1 MAESSKQIYI
11 PSISIKGYYVEEVGA
26 EKDRLVYPG
35 GFFDIE
41 LDIKD
46 FQNQEDSHTA
56 WIALTRA
63 VKNKLNKNAKGS
75 SS

>member
-26 EKDRLVYPG
+26 EKDRVVYPG
-35 GFFDIE
+35 GFFDVE
-41 LDIKD
+41 LDIED
-46 FQNQEDSHTA
+46 FQNLEDYHTV

-63 VKNKLNKNAKGS
+63 VKTKLSKNAKGNS
-75 SS
+75 S

>member
-1 MAESSKQIYI
+1 MSASSKQIYI

-26 EKDRLVYPG
+26 EKDRVVYPG
-35 GFFDIE
+35 GFFDVN
-41 LDIKD
+41 LDIED
-46 FQNQEDSHTA
+46 FENTEDYHAA

-63 VKNKLNKNAKGS
+63 VKNKLIKNAKGS